1 MSNFLIKG
9 GTKYEIAGVYE
20 TFNYVTETEVK
31 SIKDIIGSNVPA
43 NFVSSDF
50 PIIIWTCQSE
60 TKCCF
65 LCYVMTLSNDFLF
78 KTLTDS

>member
-1 MSNFLIKG
+1 MIKS

-20 TFNYVTETEVK
+20 TFEYVTQTEVK

-50 PIIIWTCQSE
+50 PIIIWAYQML
-60 TKCCF
+60 F
-65 LCYVMTLSNDFLF
+65 AMLSYYFIKWF
-78 KTLTDS
+78 FI

>member
-1 MSNFLIKG
+1 MIKS

-20 TFNYVTETEVK
+20 TFEYVTQTEVK

-50 PIIIWTCQSE
+50 PIIIWACQSE
-60 TKCCF
+60 TKCCL
-65 LCYVMTLSNDFLF
+65 LCYLITLSNDFYL
-78 KTLTDS
+78 KL

>member
-1 MSNFLIKG
+1 VSNFLIKG

-20 TFNYVTETEVK
+20 TYNYVTETEVK

-50 PIIIWTCQSE
+50 PIII
-60 TKCCF
+60 
-65 LCYVMTLSNDFLF
+65 
-78 KTLTDS
+78 